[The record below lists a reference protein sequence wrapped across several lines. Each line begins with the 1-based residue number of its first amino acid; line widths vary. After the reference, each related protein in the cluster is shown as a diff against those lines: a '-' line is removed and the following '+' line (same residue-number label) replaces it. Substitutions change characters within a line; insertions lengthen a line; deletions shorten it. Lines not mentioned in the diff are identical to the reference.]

1 MKYALRFAAL
11 IAFLV
16 LLPNANAK
24 DATGTWK
31 GAFDFQGTSVPLVFH
46 LSSAAGV
53 VTGTIEGLPVT
64 PTEIHEGKSD
74 GDTVTFWI
82 NTDYEGT
89 TYKIVFKGKLGDGE
103 IDFSFGTEDGSWG
116 ADLVAKNSEATPA
129 VGPAATPATPAAT
142 PATAPVAAPAAVDVT
157 GNWKA
162 AFDFQGTSVPLVF
175 HLAAKEGVVTGT
187 IEGLATTPTEIH
199 DGKVDGDT
207 ITFWFNSDYAGTTYK
222 IVGKGKVTAD
232 GISLAIGTEDGAWGT
247 DITATKVI

>member
-11 IAFLV
+11 ITFLV

-64 PTEIHEGKSD
+64 PTEIHEGKADS
-74 GDTVTFWI
+74 DTVTFWV

-89 TYKIVFKGKLGDGE
+89 TYKIVFKGKIGDGE
-103 IDFSFGTEDGSWG
+103 IDFNFGTEDGSWG
-116 ADLVAKNSEATPA
+116 ADLVAKNSESS
-129 VGPAATPATPAAT
+129 PAATPATPAAAQ
-142 PATAPVAAPAAVDVT
+142 ATAPAAVDVT

-222 IVGKGKVTAD
+222 IVGKGKITAD
-232 GISLAIGTEDGAWGT
+232 GISLAIGTEDGSWGT
-247 DITATKVI
+247 DMTATKVI

>member
-1 MKYALRFAAL
+1 M
-11 IAFLV
+11 
-16 LLPNANAK
+16 
-24 DATGTWK
+24 
-31 GAFDFQGTSVPLVFH
+31 PLVFH

-64 PTEIHEGKSD
+64 PTEIHEGKADS
-74 GDTVTFWI
+74 DTVTFWV

-89 TYKIVFKGKLGDGE
+89 TYKIVFKGKIGDGE
-103 IDFSFGTEDGSWG
+103 IDFNFGTEDGSWG
-116 ADLVAKNSEATPA
+116 ADLVAKNSESS
-129 VGPAATPATPAAT
+129 PAATPATPAAAQ
-142 PATAPVAAPAAVDVT
+142 ATAPAAVDVT

-222 IVGKGKVTAD
+222 IVGKGKITAD
-232 GISLAIGTEDGAWGT
+232 GISLAIGTEDGSWGT
-247 DITATKVI
+247 DMTATKVI

>member
-1 MKYALRFAAL
+1 MRNFLRIAGL
-11 IAFLV
+11 VAFLAV
-16 LLPNANAK
+16 LPAANAA
-24 DATGTWK
+24 DVSGTWK

-64 PTEIHEGKSD
+64 PTEIHEGKADS
-74 GDTVTFWI
+74 DTVTFWV

-89 TYKIVFKGKLGDGE
+89 TYKIVFKGKIGDGE
-103 IDFSFGTEDGSWG
+103 IDFNFGTEDGSWG
-116 ADLVAKNSEATPA
+116 ADLVAKNSESS
-129 VGPAATPATPAAT
+129 PAATPATPAAA
-142 PATAPVAAPAAVDVT
+142 PATAPAAVDVT

-222 IVGKGKVTAD
+222 IVGKGKITAD
-232 GISLAIGTEDGAWGT
+232 GISLAIGTEDGSWGT
-247 DITATKVI
+247 DMTATKVI

>member
-64 PTEIHEGKSD
+64 PTEIHEGKADS
-74 GDTVTFWI
+74 DTVTFWV

-89 TYKIVFKGKLGDGE
+89 TYKIVFKGKIGDGE
-103 IDFSFGTEDGSWG
+103 IDFNFGTEDGSWG
-116 ADLVAKNSEATPA
+116 ADLVAKNSESS
-129 VGPAATPATPAAT
+129 PAATPATPAAAQ
-142 PATAPVAAPAAVDVT
+142 ATAPAAVDVT

-175 HLAAKEGVVTGT
+175 HFAAKEGVVTGT

-222 IVGKGKVTAD
+222 IVGKGKIRTD
-232 GISLAIGTEDGAWGT
+232 GISLAIGTEDGSWGT
-247 DITATKVI
+247 DMTATKSL